1 MAYAAVRTAA
11 SSPATRTVQPH
22 GGRGDV
28 PVAERGVFGGDED
41 GFLGEEAGER
51 RDGGEREEGDGHRP
65 VGVRDA
71 LGQSAHAGHGC
82 QRVGPGGVDDD
93 ARREEEDGL
102 ERAVREEVE
111 DGGPAVA
118 DGQCTGHVA
127 ELADRRVREDAFDV
141 VLGERCES

>member
-11 SSPATRTVQPH
+11 SSPATSTVQPH

-28 PVAERGVFGGDED
+28 PVPERGVLGGDED

-51 RDGGEREEGDGHRP
+51 GDGGEREQGDGHRP

-71 LGQSAHAGHGC
+71 LRQAAHAGHGG

-93 ARREEEDGL
+93 AGREEEDGL
-102 ERAVREEVE
+102 ERTVGEEVE

-118 DGQCTGHVA
+118 DGQGSQA
-127 ELADRRVREDAFDV
+127 M
-141 VLGERCES
+141 